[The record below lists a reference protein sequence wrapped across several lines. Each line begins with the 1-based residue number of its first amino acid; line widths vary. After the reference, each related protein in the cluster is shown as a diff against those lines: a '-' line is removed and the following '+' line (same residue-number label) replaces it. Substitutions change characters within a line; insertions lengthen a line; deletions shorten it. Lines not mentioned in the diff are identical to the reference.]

1 MNSNFW
7 QVWDKSHI
15 SSQSESKV
23 LWGSP
28 DRLGSIRLRLQWS
41 MSRRH
46 LCPSKCS
53 KGGRGAQ
60 SSSPTAVVLPKRR
73 KGLLFLN
80 HPPRRGEP
88 SGSGTVVVRSS
99 GVREKAVAVRVSDDR
114 RRSRHRRSGSS
125 KAHERHVFVSST
137 ATTLYYQRTAK
148 KRRDFLIQ
156 VGRGKAV
163 LAETAQHKSVQK
175 QTLCTQRMGLH
186 SSYRNPHQF
195 ARIRT
200 DIVGL
205 FDD

>member
-28 DRLGSIRLRLQWS
+28 DRLRSIRLRLQWS
-41 MSRRH
+41 MSRRL

-53 KGGRGAQ
+53 SKGGRKAALLLLQFFPKGGKGCYFLTIHPGEENQ
-60 SSSPTAVVLPKRR
+60 RVVV
-73 KGLLFLN
+73 
-80 HPPRRGEP
+80 EV
-88 SGSGTVVVRSS
+88 VVVRSS
-99 GVREKAVAVRVSDDR
+99 GVREKAVAVHVSDDR
-114 RRSRHRRSGSS
+114 RRSRRRRSGSS

-137 ATTLYYQRTAK
+137 TTTLYYQRTAK

-163 LAETAQHKSVQK
+163 LAETAQQKSVQK
-175 QTLCTQRMGLH
+175 QTLCTQRMGLFIQESPPICENLH
-186 SSYRNPHQF
+186 
-195 ARIRT
+195 
-200 DIVGL
+200 
-205 FDD
+205 